1 LQEKFQRLKKLK
13 NGSNRGGVKMEEKC
27 LCEPTEILIFSC
39 SGSSNVGQIANG
51 TSIKLTQAGIGK
63 FFCLAGIGGHVSG
76 MIESTKAGKML
87 VAIDGCQV
95 ACAKKT
101 LEHAGFN
108 INEYVQVTE
117 LGIEK
122 DHDLD
127 PTSPDVDKV
136 TAYLTPRILKKRG
149 QT

>member
-1 LQEKFQRLKKLK
+1 
-13 NGSNRGGVKMEEKC
+13 MEEKC

-51 TSIKLTQAGIGK
+51 ASIKLTQGGMGK

-87 VAIDGCQV
+87 VAIDGCPV

-101 LEHAGFN
+101 LEHTGFN
-108 INEYVQVTE
+108 IDEYVQVTE

-122 DHDLD
+122 NHDLNL
-127 PTSPDVDKV
+127 TSADVDKV
-136 TAYLTPRILKKRG
+136 AQYLSAQISKRRG
-149 QT
+149 LL